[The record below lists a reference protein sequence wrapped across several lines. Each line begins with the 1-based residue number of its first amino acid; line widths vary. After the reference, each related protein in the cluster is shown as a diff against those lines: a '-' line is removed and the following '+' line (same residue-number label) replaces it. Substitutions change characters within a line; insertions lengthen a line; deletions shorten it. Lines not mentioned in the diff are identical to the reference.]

1 MKYIQ
6 GEFQFES
13 SELGSLLA
21 AGHWWSL
28 VVRLCLVQCP
38 QDDGEAEEDGGGETG
53 AQTGARVDQ
62 HVSHIVPGPII
73 GLGWHAEQLGEQL
86 IHVNQLDGRVD
97 LSLTLSVEI

>member
-1 MKYIQ
+1 M
-6 GEFQFES
+6 
-13 SELGSLLA
+13 
-21 AGHWWSL
+21 
-28 VVRLCLVQCP
+28 VRLCLVQCP
-38 QDDGEAEEDGGGETG
+38 QDDGETEEDGGGE
-53 AQTGARVDQ
+53 TGARVDQ

>member
-1 MKYIQ
+1 M
-6 GEFQFES
+6 
-13 SELGSLLA
+13 
-21 AGHWWSL
+21 
-28 VVRLCLVQCP
+28 VRLAQCP
-38 QDDGEAEEDGGGETG
+38 QDDAETEDDAGHQTGTETG
-53 AQTGARVDQ
+53 AGVDQ